1 MIDAALLVASC
12 DKYSDLWEPFF
23 TLFHRHWPDCPFPI
37 FLGSNRRSY
46 NGEKVTPIC
55 VGQDVSWAD
64 NLQKMLDHIPFRRV
78 ILFLEDFLMV
88 RRVDTQAIQ
97 DLLGVVQEE
106 DLACLRLYPHPP
118 PSRRL
123 RGKPGL
129 GELRR
134 GDDYRVSTQVA
145 IWDVGTLRALAWPG
159 LSAWDFE
166 IIGSLAS
173 NEMSA
178 KFWGVYEPVID
189 YRNGVW
195 RGRWLPE
202 GLEICSRARVDVDLQ
217 SRDVFAH
224 AEFSDMRRQR
234 EPRELVRSL
243 VPTSLLHWR
252 RRMLRLWHG
261 RSYMK
266 RLLREAGLTVY
277 VQSLDS
283 WIAKMRLHGPDR

>member
-1 MIDAALLVASC
+1 MSDAAILVASC

-23 TLFHRHWPDCPFPI
+23 KLFHRHWSDCPFPV
-37 FLGSNRRSY
+37 FLGTNY
-46 NGEKVTPIC
+46 EFYDGDKVSCIR
-55 VGQDVSWAD
+55 VGDDVSWAD
-64 NLQKMLDHIPFRRV
+64 NLHGMLDHIPFRRI

-88 RRVDTQAIQ
+88 HRVDTKAIQ
-97 DLLGVVQEE
+97 DLLGVANEE

-123 RGKPGL
+123 RGRPGL
-129 GELRR
+129 GEIRR

-145 IWDVGTLRALAWPG
+145 IWHADALRSLAWPG
-159 LSAWDFE
+159 FNAWDFE

-178 KFWGVYEPVID
+178 RFWGVYEPVID

-202 GLEICSRARVDVDLQ
+202 GLEVCSQARIDVDLQ
-217 SRDVFAH
+217 SREAFAH
-224 AEFSDMRRQR
+224 GEFNDMRRQR
-234 EPRELVRSL
+234 DSRKLVRPL
-243 VPTSLLHWR
+243 LPTSLLHWR
-252 RRMLRLWHG
+252 RRMLRLWRG

-266 RLLREAGLTVY
+266 RLLEEARLPVYIQGL
-277 VQSLDS
+277 DG
-283 WIAKMRLHGPDR
+283 WIAKARLYGSDR